1 MTTNRTLGPRGPK
14 GLRSG
19 YFEANDRNK
28 RSITV
33 DVKKEQG
40 KEIIYRLVKT
50 ADIFAQNFR
59 PGVIERL
66 GLGYETL
73 SQINPRIICPSGSGF
88 GRKGPLKERPGY
100 DTVGQAM
107 GGVMMRF

>member
-59 PGVIERL
+59 PV
-66 GLGYETL
+66 L
-73 SQINPRIICPSGSGF
+73 SNAWVLAMKPY
-88 GRKGPLKERPGY
+88 LK
-100 DTVGQAM
+100 
-107 GGVMMRF
+107 